1 MADIITTVNGL
12 PLVIKAGWLIWMA
25 WAGAQVLWYRRA
37 RVAGSVA
44 QASVPPV
51 ARRRP
56 DVRPDPRPELRSEPR
71 PEPRAEPRPVRQ
83 EAAAPPEPAEP
94 ASSLPAIDLSDILA
108 AAERSPSADAG
119 TSRAGGSILGLDSHP
134 SAN

>member
-1 MADIITTVNGL
+1 MADVITTVNAL
-12 PLVIKAGWLIWMA
+12 PLAIKAGWLIWMA
-25 WAGAQVLWYRRA
+25 WAAAQVLWYRRA

-44 QASVPPV
+44 HASVPPV

-56 DVRPDPRPELRSEPR
+56 EVRPDPRPELRSEPR
-71 PEPRAEPRPVRQ
+71 PEPRPVRQ
-83 EAAAPPEPAEP
+83 EAASTPEPAEP

-119 TSRAGGSILGLDSHP
+119 ASRAGGSILGLDP
-134 SAN
+134 RP